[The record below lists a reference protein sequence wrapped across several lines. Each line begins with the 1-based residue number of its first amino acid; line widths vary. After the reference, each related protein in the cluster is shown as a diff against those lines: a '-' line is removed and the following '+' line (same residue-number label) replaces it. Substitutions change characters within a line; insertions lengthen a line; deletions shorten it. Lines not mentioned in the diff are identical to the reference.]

1 MRSFM
6 IGLLSAASVAL
17 AGQAQAQ
24 TFNTEVDLT
33 GGYSSEGQ
41 VKAAAAQL
49 RLFGEAGAGIRF
61 NAEGIWA
68 GRSNAATDAFG
79 AAYPYGGRVQVSEAY
94 AERTFQFGSG
104 LVGIRAGQY
113 RTPFGIYNRSDYAYS
128 GYLRAPLIRYEG
140 YWAINNNFLERG
152 VDVVLGT
159 SRLSVEMSLAAPGDL
174 GKQDHRRPGLNRVVR
189 AQAYYRALIVG
200 ASHIDSVPYGDARYA
215 GGRMNFNGV
224 DGRFTL
230 NGVQVSGEFLH
241 GQPWDGPTTT
251 GWYLDATFHR
261 PFMGPVTAVFRTE
274 QLDYSSPKPFTYLG
288 ENGFSQWRGRRQTA
302 GGRVRL
308 PGGFTAQA
316 GVIRPSAE
324 LGRYS
329 RAALDLALTY
339 SVRR

>member
-1 MRSFM
+1 MRTFITAM
-6 IGLLSAASVAL
+6 LAVASVAFP
-17 AGQAQAQ
+17 GPAQAQ
-24 TFNTEVDLT
+24 TLTTEFDLT
-33 GGYSSEGQ
+33 GGYSSEDR

-61 NAEGIWA
+61 NVETIWA
-68 GRSNAATDAFG
+68 GRSNDATDAFG
-79 AAYPYGGRVQVSEAY
+79 AAYPYGGRVQVSEAF
-94 AERTFQFGSG
+94 AERTFQSGSG
-104 LVGIRAGQY
+104 LVGVRVGQY

-140 YWAINNNFLERG
+140 YWALTNNFLERG

-159 SRLSVEMSLAAPGDL
+159 SRLSVEVSLAAPGDL
-174 GKQDHRRPGLNRVVR
+174 GNFQRRSGLDRVVR
-189 AQAYYRALIVG
+189 AQGYYKALIVG

-215 GGRMNFNGV
+215 TGRMNFNGV

-251 GWYLDATFHR
+251 GWYVDATFHR
-261 PFMGPVTAVFRTE
+261 PFMGPLTAVFRTE
-274 QLDYSSPKPFTYLG
+274 QLDYRAPKPFAYHD
-288 ENGFSQWRGRRQTA
+288 ESGFSEWRGRRQTA

-316 GVIRPSAE
+316 GIIRPSSE
-324 LGRYS
+324 LGEYR
-329 RAALDLALTY
+329 RAALDVALTY